1 LDYRYLLAVA
11 ILSSLYSGVQVFR
24 QVHEL
29 STGKNMIQPRTAGL
43 IDFVG
48 DQVWHSFFSHH
59 IHFIGLLFLNPN
71 SIL

>member
-24 QVHEL
+24 QLHEL
-29 STGKNMIQPRTAGL
+29 STGKNTIQQRTAGL

-48 DQVWHSFFSHH
+48 DQVWHYFFSHH
-59 IHFIGLLFLNPN
+59 IHFVGVLFLNPT
-71 SIL
+71 SFL

>member
-1 LDYRYLLAVA
+1 MAVA

-29 STGKNMIQPRTAGL
+29 STGKNMILPRTSGL

-48 DQVWHSFFSHH
+48 DQVWHCFFSHH
-59 IHFIGLLFLNPN
+59 IHFISAQFLNPT
-71 SIL
+71 LFL